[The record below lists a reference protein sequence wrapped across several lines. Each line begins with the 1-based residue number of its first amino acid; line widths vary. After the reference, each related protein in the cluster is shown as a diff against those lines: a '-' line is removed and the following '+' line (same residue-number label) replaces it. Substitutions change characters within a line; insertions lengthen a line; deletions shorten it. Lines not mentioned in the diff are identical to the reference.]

1 MAQRKESET
10 LWQRW
15 VEAGEEKLGQIAED
29 LLANQRVTEALAAA
43 LSRAA
48 QTKGKVDRNLQVLL
62 GALNLPSRQDFNK
75 LVNKVETLQGSLVN
89 LNIKLD
95 RLVAALEAKKRATPA
110 PRAAKPRRD
119 SGEAGA
125 GA

>member
-1 MAQRKESET
+1 MSQRKESES

-15 VEAGEEKLGQIAED
+15 VEAGEEKIGQLAEE
-29 LLANQRVTEALAAA
+29 LFANPRVTEAFASA

-48 QTKGKVDRNLQVLL
+48 QTKGKVDRNLQMLL
-62 GALNLPSRQDFNK
+62 GALNLPTRQDFNR
-75 LVNKVETLQGSLVN
+75 LTNKVETLQGSLVN

-95 RLVAALEAKKRATPA
+95 RLLAGLEAKKRSTP
-110 PRAAKPRRD
+110 PRPAKPRRD
-119 SGEAGA
+119 AGQAGA